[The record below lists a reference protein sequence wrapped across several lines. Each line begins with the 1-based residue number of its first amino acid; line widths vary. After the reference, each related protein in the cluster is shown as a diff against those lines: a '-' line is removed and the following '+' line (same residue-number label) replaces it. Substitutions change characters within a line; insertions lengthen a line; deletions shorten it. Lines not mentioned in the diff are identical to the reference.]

1 MRELS
6 GAPMAELFLNDGV
19 PFYELPGRL
28 PDVEGPGV
36 ADIPDWAMI
45 LLGAMVFALAGAAA
59 GLALH
64 I

>member
-1 MRELS
+1 
-6 GAPMAELFLNDGV
+6 MAELFLNEGV

-45 LLGAMVFALAGAAA
+45 LLGAMAFALAGAAA